1 MSNSDIEQAVTV
13 KGHIPNEAS
22 LSGRISNVVSLSG
35 HISIGSGSGDFIIKM
50 TIEVNGN
57 NYTVTSCDKTMEQID
72 AAVASGQNIK
82 AIAFDKYVMPMTQME
97 YSESYTFGAFVASF
111 LLAANVAKNPESGTD
126 DWQFYLSPITADI
139 VEYSND
145 AMSRIS
151 TVGEALDKLVLDSHT
166 HTNKAIL
173 DKFSETDGKPAYDGE
188 ALGRDFVIKMTVEFE
203 GSELIVTSCD
213 TTVEQIDEAVVTEKR
228 VVLVASVDGTILE
241 LPMVQGNKG
250 YSYYFCAILSES
262 MFLSSVY
269 KIENTSDWSFG
280 MIPISRDIT
289 AEDVGY
295 PNSFGEGAPENV
307 GQALDVLITGFNA
320 TRKDI
325 LRLNKSEH
333 THTNKSVLDKFT
345 ETDGKPTYGGE
356 ALGRDFVIK
365 MTVTSDDNGNYTVT
379 SCDATV
385 EQIDAAVANEKRV
398 VLIATDTDNNLS
410 WDIPIVQGFNGSNY
424 YFATFLLG
432 QAILSF
438 VQKVGENQARW
449 QFIVRQIGSDFISYS
464 NDALPNM
471 STVQEALDELVPNS
485 HTHSNKLVLDKF
497 AESDGKPTYN
507 GEALGSGAGDFII
520 NMTVEG
526 HDEGYYTVSSC
537 DATIEQIDAA
547 VSAEKRVV
555 LIATDTTTGMFWE
568 LPIVEAYPGATY
580 IFIAFTYARRMM
592 ATVYKSGENETWEF
606 VESGISSEAID
617 YYNSEQPDVIDVN
630 TALNK
635 LFTNSHTHSNKDTL
649 DKLSV
654 LNGKLQYNGSDVG
667 LKGDKG
673 DTPVKGTD
681 YWTASDKAE
690 IVADTLAALPTWTG
704 GSY

>member
-1 MSNSDIEQAVTV
+1 MSNSDIEQTGTV
-13 KGHIPNEAS
+13 KGHIPNRAN

-35 HISIGSGSGDFIIKM
+35 NISIGSVAGDFIIKM

-82 AIAFDKYVMPMTQME
+82 AIAFDKYVMPMIQME
-97 YSESYTFGAFVASF
+97 YSESYTFGAFLGSF
-111 LLAANVAKNPESGTD
+111 LVAANVTKNPESGTD
-126 DWQFYLSPITADI
+126 DWQFYLVPLTADI
-139 VEYSND
+139 VEYSN
-145 AMSRIS
+145 ASMPRIS
-151 TVGEALDKLVLDSHT
+151 TVGDALDALVTKSHT
-166 HTNKAIL
+166 H
-173 DKFSETDGKPAYDGE
+173 S
-188 ALGRDFVIKMTVEFE
+188 
-203 GSELIVTSCD
+203 
-213 TTVEQIDEAVVTEKR
+213 
-228 VVLVASVDGTILE
+228 
-241 LPMVQGNKG
+241 
-250 YSYYFCAILSES
+250 
-262 MFLSSVY
+262 
-269 KIENTSDWSFG
+269 
-280 MIPISRDIT
+280 
-289 AEDVGY
+289 
-295 PNSFGEGAPENV
+295 
-307 GQALDVLITGFNA
+307 
-320 TRKDI
+320 
-325 LRLNKSEH
+325 
-333 THTNKSVLDKFT
+333 NKSVLDKFS

-385 EQIDAAVANEKRV
+385 EKIDAAVANEKRV

-410 WDIPIVQGFNGSNY
+410 WDMPIVQGFNGSNY

-432 QAILSF
+432 QVILSF

-497 AESDGKPTYN
+497 SETDGKPTYDGKKISGASTAEEVEYTNAILPDASNVKSALDDTIDTQQTQSADLESLRAGVSALINAYETQGGDIASLKTQAHTHTNKTVLDKFAESDGKPTYG
-507 GEALGSGAGDFII
+507 GEALGGGASDFVIK
-520 NMTVEG
+520 MMVEG
-526 HDEGYYTVSSC
+526 DDDGYTVTSC
-537 DATIEQIDAA
+537 DTTVEQIDAA

-555 LIATDTTTGMFWE
+555 VIASLDGIIIN
-568 LPIVEAYPGATY
+568 LPMLQGVKDNFYYFGAFVRGYTMISFVQKIDESTSEWKVETNKIQSGDVDYSNAAMLNISTVEGAL
-580 IFIAFTYARRMM
+580 
-592 ATVYKSGENETWEF
+592 
-606 VESGISSEAID
+606 D
-617 YYNSEQPDVIDVN
+617 
-630 TALNK
+630 ALV
-635 LFTNSHTHSNKDTL
+635 TNSHTHANKDTL

-654 LNGKLQYNGSDVG
+654 TDGKLQYNGSDVG

-681 YWTASDKAE
+681 YWTESDKAE
-690 IVADTLAALPTWTG
+690 IVNDTLAALPTWTG